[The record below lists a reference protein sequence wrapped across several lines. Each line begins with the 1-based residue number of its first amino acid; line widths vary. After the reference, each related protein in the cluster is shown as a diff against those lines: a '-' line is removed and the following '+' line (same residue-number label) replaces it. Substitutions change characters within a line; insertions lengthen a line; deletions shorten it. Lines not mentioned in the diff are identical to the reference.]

1 MLENPRPEEESIIK
15 DIRNL
20 FRLKKELNYTAIK
33 DIRNLPRLE
42 KETKSIKDRILKDT
56 KK

>member
-1 MLENPRPEEESIIK
+1 MLENPRPEEENIVK

-33 DIRNLPRLE
+33 AIR
-42 KETKSIKDRILKDT
+42 KIL
-56 KK
+56 